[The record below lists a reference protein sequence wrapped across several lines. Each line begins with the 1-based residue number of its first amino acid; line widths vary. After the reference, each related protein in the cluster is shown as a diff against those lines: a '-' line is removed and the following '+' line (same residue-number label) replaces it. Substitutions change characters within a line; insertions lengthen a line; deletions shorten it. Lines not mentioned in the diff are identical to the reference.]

1 MQRLLSFASASL
13 FVALLA
19 VTANAQSLKP
29 VPAAVQQF
37 ADQGGSFYSLPL
49 FSAGVSADKDIDKVV
64 EGAQF
69 LQLNMQELQTLLA
82 TQPEALLL
90 SLPYGSEMVDVEL
103 LKIQLLTPDFQV
115 VTSDSKGRSV
125 PVQTN
130 IHYRGRIRGL
140 SNSLVAF
147 SFFPNEVMG
156 MISDE
161 MHGDRVLGRV
171 DVRENLQQYIL
182 YSDNKLKKKNDF
194 SCEELE
200 AERRDDD
207 EQQSSSVAEVSGC
220 VRVYLEADNELLL
233 NKGSVA
239 NTTNYLTGIFNQMA
253 TLYANET
260 ISTQISTIFVW
271 TSADSYSN
279 TSSSTALSQFRSL
292 RTSFNG
298 DLAHLASLGGNG
310 LGGVAYV
317 DVLCNN
323 SYRYA
328 YSNISA
334 SYSTVPTYS
343 WTVEVMT
350 HEMGHNLGSRH
361 TQWCGWTGGALD
373 NCYTTDGGC
382 APGPAPTNGGTIMS
396 YCHLTNYGINFNNGF
411 GTQPGNV
418 IRSEVSNASCLSAS
432 CSSGSSCG
440 TVSGLSATAITTTS
454 ATVNW
459 TTVSG
464 ATSYTLQW
472 KLASSSSWTTVSNL
486 TGTYRNLTG
495 LSAGTSYN
503 YQVRASCGST
513 LGSYSTA
520 ATFTTTAAGCPDAYE
535 PNNTRST
542 AKTITVNSNVA
553 ARVASS
559 SDQDWYRFSNTSAT
573 RNIKVDLTT
582 LPANFDL
589 KLYLSSSLLATSAN
603 TGTANEQIIYNT
615 STVSTGYY
623 AHVYGV
629 GGAFS
634 STQCYTLR
642 VSLSGTAW
650 LQGTPDDRSDEQ
662 TFEIPVIFE
671 DAGFGMYPN
680 PADASIQLE
689 IPVLEENTPVSIAIT
704 DISGRLIWQQ
714 QPRLSRDENRLN
726 VRLDDMANGV
736 YFVQV
741 RNGDQQHTRKLVV
754 QH

>member
-1 MQRLLSFASASL
+1 
-13 FVALLA
+13 
-19 VTANAQSLKP
+19 
-29 VPAAVQQF
+29 
-37 ADQGGSFYSLPL
+37 
-49 FSAGVSADKDIDKVV
+49 
-64 EGAQF
+64 
-69 LQLNMQELQTLLA
+69 
-82 TQPEALLL
+82 
-90 SLPYGSEMVDVEL
+90 
-103 LKIQLLTPDFQV
+103 
-115 VTSDSKGRSV
+115 
-125 PVQTN
+125 
-130 IHYRGRIRGL
+130 
-140 SNSLVAF
+140 
-147 SFFPNEVMG
+147 
-156 MISDE
+156 
-161 MHGDRVLGRV
+161 
-171 DVRENLQQYIL
+171 
-182 YSDNKLKKKNDF
+182 
-194 SCEELE
+194 
-200 AERRDDD
+200 
-207 EQQSSSVAEVSGC
+207 
-220 VRVYLEADNELLL
+220 
-233 NKGSVA
+233 
-239 NTTNYLTGIFNQMA
+239 MA

-260 ISTQISTIFVW
+260 ISTQISTIFIW
-271 TSADSYSN
+271 TSADSYNN

-298 DLAHLASLGGNG
+298 DLAHLVSLGGNN

-361 TQWCGWTGGALD
+361 TQWCGWSSGALD

-396 YCHLTNYGINFNNGF
+396 YCHLTSYGINFNNGF

-418 IRSEVSNASCLSAS
+418 IRSEVSSTSCLSAT

-440 TVSGLSATAITTTS
+440 TVTGLSATAITTTS

-459 TTVSG
+459 SGVSG

-472 KLASSSSWTTVSNL
+472 KLASSSSWTTISNL
-486 TGTYRNLTG
+486 TGTSRNLTG

-513 LGSYSTA
+513 LGAYSAT

-542 AKTITVNSNVA
+542 AKTIPVNSNIT
-553 ARVASS
+553 ARIASS
-559 SDQDWYRFSNTSAT
+559 SDNDWYRFSNTSTT

-582 LPANFDL
+582 LPANFDV

-615 STVSTGYY
+615 NTVSTGYY

-634 STQCYTLR
+634 ATQCYTLR
-642 VSLSGTAW
+642 VSLSSTAW
-650 LQGTPDDRSDEQ
+650 LQGMPDDRDGENS
-662 TFEIPVIFE
+662 FEIPVIFE

-680 PADASIQLE
+680 PADASIVLE
-689 IPVLEENTPVSIAIT
+689 IPVLEENTPVSVSIS

-714 QPRLSRDENRLN
+714 QPRLSMDENRLN
-726 VRLDDMANGV
+726 VRLDEMASGV

-754 QH
+754 QR